1 MCFHLS
7 TSTPASQEKER
18 RDHTFS
24 ANDQGKN
31 TEYWPWCLLLLSHFS
46 RVRLCATPYTAAHQG
61 PPSLGF
67 SRQKHWS
74 GLPRPMQYHCCWMM
88 VCPAILCSDHL
99 MNISIFGSL
108 FSQTDVEIAKILK
121 IIAKHWELKNQGFI
135 LTMEVQTIVVMILN

>member
-1 MCFHLS
+1 MRVFL
-7 TSTPASQEKER
+7 
-18 RDHTFS
+18 
-24 ANDQGKN
+24 
-31 TEYWPWCLLLLSHFS
+31 LLLLSHFS
-46 RVRLCATPYTAAHQG
+46 RVQLCETPYTAAHQV

-121 IIAKHWELKNQGFI
+121 IIAKHKWERKIKLGTQEPRLYSNNGSTNYSCDDFK
-135 LTMEVQTIVVMILN
+135 LNFNII